1 VDDPVGGEADRGGD
15 RPLETGWLADTPV
28 GDTVLRRFQ
37 HNQAD
42 VNAAVATAAGGR
54 TDRTPDVALADT
66 GGPVPYLNQ
75 ALLMRPLAAAD
86 DPVVEVVERF
96 AGRSHL
102 TMLSAWP
109 TPDLRGRG
117 WVLVG
122 HPAFV
127 VRNPAPPRTV
137 VAPGVEVRTVATAEE
152 LAVAEQV
159 AIEGYPMH
167 EAAGLPPGAVLSP
180 ALLSSPVT
188 YRTGRLEG
196 TPVAAAASHVGHGVV
211 NLCLAA
217 TLPAARRRGVWE
229 SLVWARVGDA
239 ADLPAVAFT
248 SDDSR
253 PGFERMGFLP
263 ILRFTLWY
271 RPGG

>member
-1 VDDPVGGEADRGGD
+1 VEGGAGD
-15 RPLETGWLADTPV
+15 APERPLETGWLADTPV

-42 VNAAVATAAGGR
+42 ANALIAEAAGGR
-54 TDRTPDVALADT
+54 ADRTPDVALADT

-75 ALLMRPLAAAD
+75 AVLMRPLAAAD
-86 DPVVEVVERF
+86 DPVLDVVERF
-96 AGRSHL
+96 AGSSRF

-109 TPDLRGRG
+109 SPDLRDRG
-117 WVLVG
+117 WHLVG

-127 VRNPAPPRTV
+127 VRTPAPPRTV
-137 VAPGVEVRTVATAEE
+137 VAPGVEIRRVATAEE

-159 AIEGYPMH
+159 AVEGYPME
-167 EAAGLPPGAVLSP
+167 EAAGRPPGAVLPP
-180 ALLSSPVT
+180 ALLSSAIT
-188 YRTGRLEG
+188 YRTGRLDD
-196 TPVAAAASHVGHGVV
+196 TPVAVAASHVGHGVV

-271 RPGG
+271 RQG